1 MNLKKIGAVA
11 ASALVMTSLA
21 LSASAAKLPDVSDTG
36 IASVK
41 AVDVDLSSI
50 VWENIQPGELEAV
63 GAVDPG
69 TIDGG
74 SITAGVAVTI
84 EAVDADI
91 DISDLELADFV
102 EPGEP
107 VAVGFIS
114 PDAVNGSAT
123 TAARK

>member
-21 LSASAAKLPDVSDTG
+21 VSASAAKLPDVSDTG

-50 VWENIQPGELEAV
+50 NWENIQPSELEAI
-63 GAVDPG
+63 GTIDPE

-74 SITAGVAVTI
+74 IITAGTAVATLVP
-84 EAVDADI
+84 AGDVDL
-91 DISDLELADFV
+91 SDLDLMNLV
-102 EPGEP
+102 EGEP

-123 TAARK
+123 TAAKK